1 MNLFDMNLIHISEH
15 ITSPRG
21 NTIEL
26 VIGIHVITYEKLID
40 GFEVVFD
47 VQFDG
52 VYMEREIRLS
62 EAVKTFWKAA
72 LLDAYWE
79 KPGTDLVHH
88 QEGLEWLNKHT
99 NSEIFAG

>member
-1 MNLFDMNLIHISEH
+1 MNLFDMNLISISEH

-26 VIGIHVITYEKLID
+26 VIGKHVITYEKLID
-40 GFEVVFD
+40 GFEVIFD

-52 VYMEREIRLS
+52 VYMEREIPVS
-62 EAVKTFWKAA
+62 EPIKTFWKAA
-72 LLDAYWE
+72 MLDAYWE
-79 KPGTDLVHH
+79 KPGVDLINH

-99 NSEIFAG
+99 NSEMFAR